1 MLGDSEV
8 VLTGGAENLSQA
20 PHVLR
25 GIRFGIRN
33 SHYETCKNGG
43 TQSVWSCVFSIL

>member
-25 GIRFGIRN
+25 GIRFGIPLG
-33 SHYETCKNGG
+33 SDPVVCTMHT
-43 TQSVWSCVFSIL
+43 VILSDREI